1 LSCSFAKLIHV
12 QAYFGSTARQE
23 KINFLPGA
31 RFQRNRGKMRTS
43 PIPLLVSTRN
53 LHKVRE
59 IRTILGA
66 AFEVSDLSILP
77 AMHEVEETGTT
88 FEENA
93 ELKAVAASQ
102 LFDGWVIAD
111 DSGLEVDALGGAPGI
126 YSARYAGE
134 AASDAENNDLLLK
147 NLEGVFAKER
157 QARFRCVIVLARAG
171 RKLAAFSG
179 IVEGL
184 IAAFPRGV
192 EGFGY
197 DPLFI
202 PNGFSETFGELPVA
216 TKNRLSHRA
225 HAIKQLRAWGGWC

>member
-1 LSCSFAKLIHV
+1 MC
-12 QAYFGSTARQE
+12 
-23 KINFLPGA
+23 
-31 RFQRNRGKMRTS
+31 TS

-53 LHKVRE
+53 RHKLRE

-66 AFEVSDLSILP
+66 RFKVSDLSILP
-77 AMHEVEETGTT
+77 TMNEVEETGTS

-93 ELKAVAASQ
+93 DLKAIAASQ
-102 LFDGWVIAD
+102 LFEGWVIAD
-111 DSGLEVDALGGAPGI
+111 DSGLEVDALGGSPGV

-134 AASDAENNDLLLK
+134 TASDSENNALLLK
-147 NLEGVFAKER
+147 NLEEVPEQKR
-157 QARFRCVIVLARAG
+157 RARFRCVIVLARTG

-179 IVEGL
+179 VVEGV
-184 IAAFPRGV
+184 IASSPRGG

-202 PNGFSETFGELPVA
+202 PDGFSETFGELPVA

-225 HAIKQLRAWGGWC
+225 RALNQLRAWRGWS